1 MKKMKGTL
9 LVLLACAML
18 TACSNNSGEKAQPT
32 KVNPEGTPAPAAVD
46 TKANNDFKG
55 EPIKDSKGLPDP
67 SQINVYNY
75 GNKKTLKSTD
85 ADFKK
90 IVELTNKRMGIVG
103 EIVPTQET
111 ELSIEKATKL
121 GLAIEYVYDQP
132 VEHQIVAKEKQGDKK
147 VNTTVKVTS
156 KSDIFIFS
164 GNESDRMYYSED
176 GKTYT
181 DKPIR
186 LTETKELTK
195 LISK

>member
-18 TACSNNSGEKAQPT
+18 TACSNNSGEKAQ
-32 KVNPEGTPAPAAVD
+32 VNPEGTPAPAAVD